1 MTRVTILKHGDN
13 IVGFSCEGHT
23 GYAEYGSDIVCASVS
38 SIVQSC
44 GLGLTKVL
52 GLKCEIVQNDEDGIY
67 ALRLPKGLSGDNIS
81 KAQVLLVTMF
91 LSIKDLEK
99 GYPSNIKVEVK
110 DLCL

>member
-1 MTRVTILKHGDN
+1 MTKVFITKHGND
-13 IVGFSCEGHT
+13 ILEFSCEGHT

-52 GLKCEIVQNDEDGIY
+52 GIKCKIVVNDDKGIY
-67 ALRLPKGLSGDNIS
+67 TLRLPKGLAGEDMA
-81 KAQVLLVTMF
+81 KAQVLLATMF
-91 LSIKDLEK
+91 LSLKDLEN

-110 DLCL
+110 KL

>member
-1 MTRVTILKHGDN
+1 MTRVTIFKHEDI
-13 IVGFSCEGHT
+13 IVEFSCEGHT
-23 GYAEYGSDIVCASVS
+23 GYAEYGGDIVCASVS

-52 GLKCEIVQNDEDGIY
+52 GLKCKITQNDDKGIY
-67 ALRLPKGLSGDNIS
+67 TLRLPKELTGETMA
-81 KAQVLLVTMF
+81 KAQVLLATMF

-110 DLCL
+110 KL

>member
-1 MTRVTILKHGDN
+1 MTKVVITKRGDD
-13 IVGFSCEGHT
+13 IVEFLCEGHT

-52 GLKCEIVQNDEDGIY
+52 NLKCKIVKRDEEGIY
-67 ALRLPKGLSGDNIS
+67 TLRLPKGLTSDDMA
-81 KAQVLLVTMF
+81 KAQVLLATMF
-91 LSIKDLEK
+91 LSLKDLEK

-110 DLCL
+110 KL